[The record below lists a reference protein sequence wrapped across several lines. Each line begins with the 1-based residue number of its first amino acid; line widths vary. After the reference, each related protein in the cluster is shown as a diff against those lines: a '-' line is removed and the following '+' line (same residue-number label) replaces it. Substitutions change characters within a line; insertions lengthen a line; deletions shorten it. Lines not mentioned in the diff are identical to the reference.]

1 MKLGVSLATTAP
13 LPRTRSTNAR
23 IPSSTSGPVSAV
35 GVSSTSLREPGGVK
49 KWVPRNRRRKP
60 SERPWATLARGSPE
74 VLELTT
80 AAGPAVFSTRASS
93 SCLGSRR
100 STMASTTQSASATR
114 SKSSSKVPR
123 RMRSASRGLARAAGR
138 AASMR
143 SNPPSTA
150 SRSRS
155 SRSTARPALAAWA
168 AMAAPMVPAPST
180 ATRRMSLVK
189 DAPPGRSAFR
199 GYARSGAN
207 PAEGTPAMSERNPA
221 STDFYRIDD
230 LLTDGEREVRDR
242 VRAFCDKE
250 VTPVIN
256 DYWER
261 AEFPFELVPKLAALN
276 LAGGTIQG
284 YGCPGLSTVA
294 TGLVGM
300 ELGRG
305 DGSICT
311 FFGVHSGLAMTSI
324 ALLGSEEQKR
334 RWLPPMARMEQL
346 GAFGLTEPDH
356 GSDAVALETRARR
369 DGDHWVLDGAKRWI
383 GNASFADLVI
393 VWARDDDG
401 KVGGFVVEKGTPGY
415 AASVMSGKTAK
426 RAVWQAEITLDGVRV
441 PAGSRL
447 ANSRGF
453 GDTAR
458 VLTATRSGVAW
469 EAAGHALAAYE
480 AALTYVR
487 EREQFGTPLASFQLV
502 QYRLAK
508 MLAEVT
514 TMQLLCLR
522 LAQLTESGQMTAGM
536 ASLAKMHNAARA
548 RQVVADARDVLGG
561 NGILL
566 ENHVARHHADMEAV
580 YTYEGTDAI
589 QSLIVGREITGE
601 SAFTSR

>member
-1 MKLGVSLATTAP
+1 M
-13 LPRTRSTNAR
+13 
-23 IPSSTSGPVSAV
+23 SG
-35 GVSSTSLREPGGVK
+35 
-49 KWVPRNRRRKP
+49 
-60 SERPWATLARGSPE
+60 RG
-74 VLELTT
+74 
-80 AAGPAVFSTRASS
+80 A
-93 SCLGSRR
+93 
-100 STMASTTQSASATR
+100 
-114 SKSSSKVPR
+114 
-123 RMRSASRGLARAAGR
+123 
-138 AASMR
+138 
-143 SNPPSTA
+143 
-150 SRSRS
+150 
-155 SRSTARPALAAWA
+155 
-168 AMAAPMVPAPST
+168 
-180 ATRRMSLVK
+180 
-189 DAPPGRSAFR
+189 DA
-199 GYARSGAN
+199 
-207 PAEGTPAMSERNPA
+207 
-221 STDFYRIDD
+221 TDFYRIDE
-230 LLTDGEREVRDR
+230 LLTEREREIRDR

-250 VTPVIN
+250 VIPIIN

-276 LAGGTIQG
+276 LAGGTIKG

-300 ELGRG
+300 ELGRA
-305 DGSICT
+305 DGSVCT

-334 RWLPPMARMEQL
+334 RWLPAMARMELL
-346 GAFGLTEPDH
+346 GAFGLTEPEH

-369 DGDHWVLDGAKRWI
+369 DGDGWVLDGAKRWI

-401 KVGGFVVEKGTPGY
+401 KVGGFVVEKGMPGF
-415 AASVMSGKTAK
+415 AASVMTGKTAK

-441 PAGSRL
+441 PAGNRL
-447 ANSRGF
+447 AQSRGF

-469 EAAGHALAAYE
+469 EATGHALAAYE
-480 AALTYVR
+480 AALTYVT
-487 EREQFGTPLASFQLV
+487 EREQFGTPLASFQLI
-502 QYRLAK
+502 QARLAH

-514 TMQLLCLR
+514 AMQLLCLR
-522 LAQLTESGQMTAGM
+522 LAQLAASGEMTEGM
-536 ASLAKMHNAARA
+536 ASLAKMHNAAKA

-601 SAFTSR
+601 SAFTSH